1 MVDFFFDINNEVKTK
16 KEINMLLLTV
26 LFVILFN
33 LIIPLIVLPYVKK
46 EDLNKNNSELSVG
59 SRIVKMMVFHA
70 ENPIL
75 TSIILLILVLPSIF
89 FTKLF

>member
-1 MVDFFFDINNEVKTK
+1 MKLKLK

-26 LFVILFN
+26 LFVILLN
-33 LIIPLIVLPYVKK
+33 LIIPLIVLPYLKK
-46 EDLNKNNSELSVG
+46 EDLNKNNSELSFG

-75 TSIILLILVLPSIF
+75 TSIILLILVLPSLF
-89 FTKLF
+89 LAKLF

>member
-1 MVDFFFDINNEVKTK
+1 MKLKLK

-33 LIIPLIVLPYVKK
+33 LIIPLIILPYVKK
-46 EDLNKNNSELSVG
+46 EDLNKNNNELSLG
-59 SRIVKMMVFHA
+59 SRIVKMMVFHV

-89 FTKLF
+89 LAKLF